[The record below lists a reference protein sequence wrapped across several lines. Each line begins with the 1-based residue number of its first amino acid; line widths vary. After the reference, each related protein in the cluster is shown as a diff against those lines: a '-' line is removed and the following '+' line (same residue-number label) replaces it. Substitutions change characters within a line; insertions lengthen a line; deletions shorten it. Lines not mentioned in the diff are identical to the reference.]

1 MTLYTDSFPPNNII
15 TLAPGKRTRGG
26 FMHRCGPGLLL
37 TLVITFVVALTG
49 CLGKSSPNPNG
60 GGVKTVTLNPSSNFS
75 IDVGGT
81 QIFSASATDANG
93 QPVIGVSIQF
103 IVASGNPNAS
113 APLSVASN
121 GSACAGTWDPSA
133 TLCSAGTPGIA
144 IVTAVVAGV
153 SSPPTTVYVH
163 QHIDSIQITQAET
176 QPPPNDCFSQD
187 ETWQF
192 QGIAYSNN
200 VDITNTVGPMSW
212 SSSNGA
218 VVTALPS
225 PPALPTFLPA
235 SPGPPAAPFRTRV
248 A

>member
-26 FMHRCGPGLLL
+26 FMHRCGSGFLLI
-37 TLVITFVVALTG
+37 LVITFVIALTG

-60 GGVKTVTLNPSSNFS
+60 GAVTTVTLSPSSNFS

-81 QIFSASATDANG
+81 QIFSANATDANG
-93 QPVIGVSIQF
+93 TPVLGVSIQF
-103 IVASGNPNAS
+103 IVASGSPGAS

-144 IVTAVVAGV
+144 IVTAVVEGV

-163 QHIDSIQITQAET
+163 QHVDSIQITQAET
-176 QPPPNDCFSQD
+176 QPPPTACFSQGQ
-187 ETWQF
+187 TWQF

-212 SSSNGA
+212 SSGNGDA
-218 VVTALPS
+218 VTGIPFV
-225 PPALPTFLPA
+225 PPNQLNVLNQAKTPA
-235 SPGPPAAPFRTRV
+235 KSPGIATL
-248 A
+248 